1 MIDDN
6 KVLAIIP
13 ARGGSKRLLKKN
25 VLLLR
30 EKPLITWTIEAGLKS
45 KYIDTLIVSSDDKEI
60 LNISRHAGAKVIKR
74 PPELATDESKTSDV
88 IKHVIRTVAEDFD
101 FIILLQPTSPLRT
114 ERHINE
120 AFKLLASKNAD
131 AVISVCEVDHPALWC
146 NTLPDNLNMSGF
158 LPHDIKERRSQDLPV
173 FYRINGAIYICRI
186 DRFLKEGTF
195 FINDNIYA
203 YIMDKESSV
212 DIDTYMDFKLA
223 DVILREN
230 T

>member
-25 VLLLR
+25 IMLLGG
-30 EKPLITWTIEAGLKS
+30 KPLIAWTIEAGLKS

-60 LNISRHAGAKVIKR
+60 LDISRYAGSKVIKR
-74 PPELATDESKTSDV
+74 PPELAADDSKTSDV

-114 ERHINE
+114 KKHINE
-120 AFKLLASKNAD
+120 AFELLASKNAD
-131 AVISVCEVDHPALWC
+131 AVVSVCEVDHPPLWC
-146 NTLPDNLNMSGF
+146 NTLPDDFNMSNF
-158 LPHDIKERRSQDLPV
+158 LPDDLKEKRNQDLPI
-173 FYRINGAIYICRI
+173 FFRINGAIYICRI
-186 DRFLKEGTF
+186 NKFLKEGTF
-195 FINDNIYA
+195 FINNNIYA

-223 DVILREN
+223 EVILQEN